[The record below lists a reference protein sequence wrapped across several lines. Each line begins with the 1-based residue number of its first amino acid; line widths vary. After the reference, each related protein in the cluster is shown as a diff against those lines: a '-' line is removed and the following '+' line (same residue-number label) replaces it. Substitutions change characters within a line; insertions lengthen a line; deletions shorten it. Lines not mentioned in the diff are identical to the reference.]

1 MFEIGDF
8 IVYGT
13 NGVCRVDAIGP
24 MDLGGVTGDRLY
36 YTLVPVYDKGGRV
49 FTPTDN
55 KKVIM
60 RPVIT
65 KDEAVKLIDDIGE
78 IDALWITDDKKREVE
93 YKEAIRK
100 CDTKV
105 WIRIMKMLY
114 QRRELR
120 LAEGKKITASDE
132 RYFSM
137 ARESLNGEL
146 AIALDISK
154 DDVESYIEERM
165 QALVEVE

>member
-1 MFEIGDF
+1 MFDIGDYV
-8 IVYGT
+8 VYGT
-13 NGVCRVDAIGP
+13 SGVCRVESIGP
-24 MDLGGVTGDRLY
+24 MNLGGLSGDRLY
-36 YTLVPVYDKGGRV
+36 YTLVPVYDKGGKL

-65 KDEAVKLIDDIGE
+65 EDQAKKLIDDIGE
-78 IDALWITDDKKREVE
+78 IDALWITDDKKRELE

-120 LAEGKKITASDE
+120 IAEGKKITASDE

-137 ARESLNGEL
+137 ARENLNGEL
-146 AIALDISK
+146 AIALNISK
-154 DDVESYIEERM
+154 DKVESYIEERM
-165 QALVEVE
+165 QDLEVE